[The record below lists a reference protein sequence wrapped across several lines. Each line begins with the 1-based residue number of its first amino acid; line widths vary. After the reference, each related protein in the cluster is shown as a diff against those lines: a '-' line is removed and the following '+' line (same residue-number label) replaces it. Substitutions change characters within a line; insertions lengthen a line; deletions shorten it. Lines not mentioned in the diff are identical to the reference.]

1 MAKKFYTIEE
11 AASKLGK
18 SVDQVK
24 DMVAKKQLEEFRDR
38 DRLMLKVDQ
47 VDLLAGDD
55 HIPLASDSSEL
66 EPLSLAASGTGSSM
80 TLDAKEQ
87 TGISILDTDS
97 TEEADANAVTRVT
110 NSPVQLQDP
119 GKSASG
125 SGGLLDL
132 SKEPDDTSLG
142 AGLLDDV
149 YGSETVAQATAAEA
163 PAAGDGGALFETSGS
178 GGGEMAEVGA
188 VAPMMIA
195 AEPFDGMWSGIGG
208 GIAAGMVVA
217 LGLGIFA
224 IVSAISGSAGGGI
237 IKMLTEQW
245 YLFAGIGAGAI
256 VLGAVIGMVIGK
268 KS

>member
-18 SVDQVK
+18 SVDQIK
-24 DMVAKKQLEEFRDR
+24 EMVSRKQLEEFRDR

-80 TLDAKEQ
+80 ALDTKDQ
-87 TGISILDTDS
+87 TGISIMDDA

-149 YGSETVAQATAAEA
+149 YGSETVAQATAAEV
-163 PAAGDGGALFETSGS
+163 PAGGDAGALFETSGV
-178 GGGEMAEVGA
+178 GGGDMAEAGA
-188 VAPMMIA
+188 AAPMMMA

-224 IVSAISGSAGGGI
+224 IVSAISGSSGGGI
-237 IKMLTEQW
+237 IKMMTEQW

>member
-11 AASKLGK
+11 AAAKLGK

-24 DMVAKKQLEEFRDR
+24 DMVTKKQLEEFRDR

-55 HIPLASDSSEL
+55 HIPLASDSAEL

-87 TGISILDTDS
+87 TGISIMDDA

-149 YGSETVAQATAAEA
+149 YGSETVAQATAAEL
-163 PAAGDGGALFETSGS
+163 PAAGDGGALFETAGA
-178 GGGEMAEVGA
+178 GAGDMADTA
-188 VAPMMIA
+188 TVAPMMVA

-208 GIAAGMVVA
+208 GVAAGMVVA

-224 IVSAISGSAGGGI
+224 IVSAISGSSGGGI
-237 IKMLTEQW
+237 IKMMTDQW
-245 YLFAGIGAGAI
+245 YMFAGIGAGAI
-256 VLGAVIGMVIGK
+256 VIGAVVGMVIGK